1 VLFLGDMDEMLQQ
14 SLAPA
19 FPLRGEGYAE
29 SQQMGLFRS
38 YDHDPVAEQ
47 ATILLQYKAMV
58 ARVDGIAEITAGPGK
73 QKDFP
78 FDGNHLVQ
86 VSVAHA
92 PDSRQ
97 FL

>member
-1 VLFLGDMDEMLQQ
+1 
-14 SLAPA
+14 
-19 FPLRGEGYAE
+19 
-29 SQQMGLFRS
+29 
-38 YDHDPVAEQ
+38 
-47 ATILLQYKAMV
+47 MV